1 MFHICFSNLNPHIV
15 YRSILTLKTLHKV
28 VLSINYLSF
37 LLDIHTLFVIHKVD
51 GVVVAHPCVYTPM
64 FVVLL
69 CGNEFRAGGKLV
81 GLGYAE
87 MGARISSHN
96 ENATSQ

>member
-1 MFHICFSNLNPHIV
+1 MFHIYFSNLNPHIV
-15 YRSILTLKTLHKV
+15 YRSILILKALHKV

-64 FVVLL
+64 FVVPLW
-69 CGNEFRAGGKLV
+69 GNEFCTGGKLV
-81 GLGYAE
+81 GLGIC
-87 MGARISSHN
+87 GNGGKNLVS
-96 ENATSQ
+96 